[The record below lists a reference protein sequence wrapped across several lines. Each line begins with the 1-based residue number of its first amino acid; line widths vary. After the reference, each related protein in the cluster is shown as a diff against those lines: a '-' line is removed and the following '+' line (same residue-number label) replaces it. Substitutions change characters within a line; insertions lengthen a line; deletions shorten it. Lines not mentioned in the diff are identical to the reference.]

1 MISPKYLQSK
11 LGSVKNNHWELSL
24 LYYKALD
31 SISSELT
38 NYFETGLGNCFSEK
52 TTVSTKLWFGLLL
65 HILALESLSLWQ
77 LIYENVEII

>member
-1 MISPKYLQSK
+1 M
-11 LGSVKNNHWELSL
+11 

-52 TTVSTKLWFGLLL
+52 TTVSTKLIWFAPSYSGTRMP
-65 HILALESLSLWQ
+65 IPLAIDIRECRGYLDSKVTEATKP
-77 LIYENVEII
+77 ET